1 MSKKDRSRK
10 KNKKSNYI
18 NPMHMTEALK
28 EFGESLDKKSAF
40 LFYGIMF
47 LIALYLG
54 VFFELKPVFLVI
66 VIAVY
71 ILCTPQ
77 LIYNQKKHAY
87 ETRRFQDVNAYM
99 SQMAQTF
106 TDTQDVI
113 SSLERTSRSFSS
125 GRMYETLKEAM
136 EIINSGMSDVR
147 KAERDALLHI
157 EEKYDCEKVR
167 NLHNFILSAEELG
180 GECSTEFSILEKIR
194 GAWKDAVVLYH
205 HQIVNKRNLSIVV
218 YGVLLLLCIFM
229 LNVMRDADIDIIRS
243 GFIQFVNAVLI
254 SLFII
259 FFVIMDKRLTTSL
272 LKDAK
277 YMTEEKAV
285 KLFAYITSFD
295 SKKERKKNIVYGI
308 GSIVAAVILVAGK
321 RNLISVAVAAG
332 IIFIGFNVHKIK
344 LMITVDEL
352 KGEVRKA
359 FPMWLFDVML
369 LIQRESV
376 EGAIEKSVETAP
388 PVMKNELRRICALL
402 RAEPHNPD
410 AYTSF
415 FADFNNLDIE
425 EAMRKLYALSIGN
438 GGNGD
443 VMSVI
448 IETNMVVLEQAEKER
463 LNIKGSINISGM
475 VPILIIAFGFL
486 MYIVAMFVDVISELV
501 LMFQGV

>member
-1 MSKKDRSRK
+1 MNRKGKK
-10 KNKKSNYI
+10 KNKNFI

-40 LFYGIMF
+40 LFYGVMF
-47 LIALYLG
+47 LTALYLG
-54 VFFELKPVFLVI
+54 IFFELEPFFLAI
-66 VIAVY
+66 VIIVY
-71 ILCTPQ
+71 ALCTPQ
-77 LIYNQKKHAY
+77 LIYNQKKHSY
-87 ETRRFQDVNAYM
+87 EIRRFQDVNAYM
-99 SQMAQTF
+99 SQMAQIF

-113 SSLERTSRSFSS
+113 GSIKETSRSFSS
-125 GRMYETLKEAM
+125 GRMCDTLKEALD
-136 EIINSGMSDVR
+136 IIDNGMSDVH
-147 KAERDALLHI
+147 KAEREALLYI

-167 NLHNFILSAEELG
+167 NLHSFILSVEEIG

-205 HQIVNKRNLSIVV
+205 QQISNKRNYAVV
-218 YGVLLLLCIFM
+218 IYGVLLLLCIFM
-229 LNVMRDADIDIIRS
+229 LNVMRDADIDIIGN
-243 GFIQFVNAVLI
+243 GFIQFVNVILI

-259 FFVIMDKRLTTSL
+259 FFVIMDKRLNVSL

-277 YMTEEKAV
+277 YMTEEKAER
-285 KLFAYITSFD
+285 LFAYISNFD
-295 SKKERKKNIVYGI
+295 SRKERKKNIVYEI
-308 GSIVAAVILVAGK
+308 VSIISAVILVVGK
-321 RNLISVAVAAG
+321 KDMISIAVGVG
-332 IIFIGFNVHKIK
+332 IIFIGFNIHKIK
-344 LMITVDEL
+344 LMLTVNEL
-352 KGEVRKA
+352 KQEISKA
-359 FPMWLFDVML
+359 FPMWLFDIML

-376 EGAIEKSVETAP
+376 EGAIEQSVETAP
-388 PVMKNELRRICALL
+388 PVMRNELRRISALL

-463 LNIKGSINISGM
+463 LHIKGGINISGM
-475 VPILIIAFGFL
+475 IPILIIGFGFI
-486 MYIVAMFVDVISELV
+486 MYIAMMFIDVINKLIG
-501 LMFQGV
+501 MF